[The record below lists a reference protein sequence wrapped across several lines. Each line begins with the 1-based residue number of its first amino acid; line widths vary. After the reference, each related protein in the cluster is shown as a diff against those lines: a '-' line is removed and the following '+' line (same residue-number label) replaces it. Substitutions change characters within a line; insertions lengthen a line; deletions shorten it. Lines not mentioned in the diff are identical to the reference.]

1 MYQATTA
8 RGAEIDL
15 KQTALQA
22 LYQAQVD
29 ASDRHYR
36 DARDLFKTY
45 QRPMQ
50 GIPMILFE

>member
-1 MYQATTA
+1 MTIA